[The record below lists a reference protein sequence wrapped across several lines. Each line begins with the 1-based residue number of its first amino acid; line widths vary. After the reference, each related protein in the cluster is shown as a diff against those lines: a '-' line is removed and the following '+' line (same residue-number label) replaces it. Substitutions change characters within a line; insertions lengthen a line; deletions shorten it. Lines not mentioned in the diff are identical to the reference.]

1 MTVIP
6 YADFR
11 RMQIQHENE
20 TIVWIYFFW
29 NETTGLFKI
38 GQSIDP
44 ERRCRELSSI
54 MGMRLDLLFS
64 FQAPA
69 AAEKIIHDFMTPYR
83 HSHEWFKG
91 DEIEQLSGC
100 FEDFDVESGMDSPIL
115 SAEDVE
121 FVLNDWANS
130 YGRRNGVAVE
140 TACEDRGGS

>member
-11 RMQIQHENE
+11 HMQIQHENNA
-20 TIVWIYFFW
+20 IVWIYFFW
-29 NETTGLFKI
+29 SETTGLFKI
-38 GQSIDP
+38 GQSVDP

-54 MGMRLDLLFS
+54 MGTPLYMLFA
-64 FQAPA
+64 FQAPE
-69 AAEKIIHDFMTPYR
+69 AAERIIHNFMRPYR

-91 DEIEQLSGC
+91 EEIEQLSAC
-100 FEDFDVESGMDSPIL
+100 FEDFDVESGMDNPIL

-130 YGRRNGVAVE
+130 YGRNNGVAVDNP
-140 TACEDRGGS
+140 CGDRG